1 MIEKYTPVTR
11 DRKANHPNTSA
22 SSAGAS
28 TIMSSANG
36 KWLKPYQNQGS
47 DFQFRN
53 TMKSG
58 RTGSPYTPRGPICR
72 IRYMPMA

>member
-11 DRKANHPNTSA
+11 DRNANQPNTSA
-22 SSAGAS
+22 SKAGTS
-28 TIMSSANG
+28 TIMTRANQ

-58 RTGSPYTPRGPICR
+58 STGSPYTPLGPIWR
-72 IRYMPMA
+72 IRYMPIA